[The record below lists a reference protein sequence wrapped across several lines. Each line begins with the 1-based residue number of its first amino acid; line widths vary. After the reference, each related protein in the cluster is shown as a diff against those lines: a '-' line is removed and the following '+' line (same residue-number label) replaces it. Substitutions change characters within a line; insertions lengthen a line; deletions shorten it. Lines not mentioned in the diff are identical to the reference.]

1 MISISDYAG
10 CLTRR
15 GLLSRGV
22 CQFKRRAQKP
32 ALRDWRR
39 TTPSLTSPNSPA
51 NVATC
56 PIPTYSPKR
65 PHSHL
70 ATLTL
75 QNCCRTVLVC
85 IMGHGF
91 SAEYPLLK
99 EKGEHRPLSTRMT
112 PIRNPILN
120 PLLNAV
126 GYKLDPCPTSASY
139 RHDRSWILI

>member
-1 MISISDYAG
+1 MISISEYAG

-15 GLLSRGV
+15 GLLSRGA
-22 CQFKRRAQKP
+22 CQFKRRAEKP
-32 ALRDWRR
+32 VLHDWRR
-39 TTPSLTSPNSPA
+39 TMPCLTSPNSPA
-51 NVATC
+51 SVATC

-70 ATLTL
+70 PKPTH

-99 EKGEHRPLSTRMT
+99 GKGEYRPLSMRMT
-112 PIRNPILN
+112 SIRNPILN
-120 PLLNAV
+120 PLLNVV
-126 GYKLDPCPTSASY
+126 GYKLDPCPTSATY